1 MKDLEIEELTVK
13 LEIAQLENEDM
24 NDKLQLQLE
33 QMVSDVAADQQKHA
47 EVLKMNEQLQLQ
59 LQQMASVG
67 QELLDSK
74 DKHIS
79 SLHTEHSYMESLA
92 ARLKDLLSVEQEVL
106 GLKTKVVQLEEKNAM
121 LEDADRMC
129 QVLRDENY
137 KLEGELTD
145 WREWVLDVEAE
156 RNILE
161 ELHEDDDK
169 HIEDLVREK
178 KDLEAQ
184 FFTMD
189 KENKQQ
195 KIEIQDLR
203 NTVFELRHSMEH
215 GGGTSSAKE
224 YEKFNF
230 TPSNYE
236 PPPLE
241 EEDDDHMDHHD

>member
-1 MKDLEIEELTVK
+1 MVY
-13 LEIAQLENEDM
+13 
-24 NDKLQLQLE
+24 DKGALCFI
-33 QMVSDVAADQQKHA
+33 V
-47 EVLKMNEQLQLQ
+47 
-59 LQQMASVG
+59 
-67 QELLDSK
+67 
-74 DKHIS
+74 HIPFIF
-79 SLHTEHSYMESLA
+79 
-92 ARLKDLLSVEQEVL
+92 RLKDLLSVEQEVL

-129 QVLRDENY
+129 QALRDENY

-145 WREWVLDVEAE
+145 WREWVLDVESE
-156 RNILE
+156 RKILE

-203 NTVFELRHSMEH
+203 NTLFELRHQIEH
-215 GGGTSSAKE
+215 GGSASSAKE
-224 YEKFNF
+224 FEKMNF
-230 TPSNYE
+230 TPQDYK
-236 PPPLE
+236 PTALDGD
-241 EEDDDHMDHHD
+241 EDDEYVDHDEEYNPEDDHHGEGMDDKPAHDGFKGNQKDRALEARWNENTKMGILWPGDYPRITLCRGNGEILSNEK